1 MQNGNVPTVMQTGS
15 KKVGTAMPTFN
26 ITVEQET
33 DIDPLSEDDI
43 KDYIVAVLELYNVL
57 VVTNIVRDY

>member
-1 MQNGNVPTVMQTGS
+1 MT
-15 KKVGTAMPTFN
+15 TFS

-33 DIDPLSEDDI
+33 DIDPLSEDDV
-43 KDYIVAVLELYNVL
+43 KDYIVAILEMYNVL

>member
-1 MQNGNVPTVMQTGS
+1 MT
-15 KKVGTAMPTFN
+15 TFS

-33 DIDPLSEDDI
+33 DIEPLSEEDVQ
-43 KDYIVAVLELYNVL
+43 DYIVAVLELYTML